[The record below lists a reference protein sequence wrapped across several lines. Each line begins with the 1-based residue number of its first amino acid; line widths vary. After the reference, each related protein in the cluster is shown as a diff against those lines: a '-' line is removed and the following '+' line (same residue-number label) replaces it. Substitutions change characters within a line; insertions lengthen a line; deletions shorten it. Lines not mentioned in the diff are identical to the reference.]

1 MRNES
6 ITGCKIAANAGIS
19 FTEGPT
25 MVVAP
30 GDEMLAKIW
39 VVAPTTPIFSP
50 PRSITTERA
59 IPFFWLLAVIV
70 GEVRNAVSD
79 CPSAVTK

>member
-1 MRNES
+1 M
-6 ITGCKIAANAGIS
+6 TGCNIAAKAGIS
-19 FTEGPT
+19 FTDGPT

-30 GDEMLAKIW
+30 GDEMLANIC

-59 IPFFWLLAVIV
+59 IPFFWLFAVIV
-70 GEVRNAVSD
+70 GDVRKAVSD
-79 CPSAVTK
+79 